1 MRLSRNQIRGDNDL
15 RSVHTGEHVFRKVT
29 EIACPVDRVWER
41 VTTQEG
47 INDEMGP
54 YLKMTMPRQFRG
66 KSIADVAPGTRIG
79 KSLLLLFGVLP
90 FGFDDITIA
99 KIDPGRMFREES
111 AMTGMRIWVHHRTLE
126 PVGNRTIVTDEI
138 TLAPRAPMGLVPGW
152 GKLVSTVLSAFFT
165 HRHRRLSR
173 RLTGPGA
180 TQ

>member
-1 MRLSRNQIRGDNDL
+1 MRSIHAQ
-15 RSVHTGEHVFRKVT
+15 EHVFRKVS
-29 EIACPVDRVWER
+29 EIDCPVDLVWDR

-66 KSIADVAPGTRIG
+66 RSIADVTPGTRIG
-79 KSLLLLFGVLP
+79 KSFLLLFGILP

-111 AMTGMRIWVHHRTLE
+111 VMTGMRIWVHHRTLE
-126 PVGNRTIVTDEI
+126 PLGDRTVVTDEI
-138 TLAPRAPMGLVPGW
+138 TLAPQAPMGLIPGW
-152 GKLVSTVLSAFFT
+152 GKVMSRVLSAFFA

-173 RLTGPGA
+173 ALTGAGA
-180 TQ
+180 AR